1 MLGNNRSNT
10 CWVTFSNAPDRFM
23 KPLKGS
29 QEVYRA
35 CERVGMKAWFQRE
48 SPVQCVRGRTAAT
61 SSVTSTLVH
70 CFNSF
75 ATFSLLVLSLA
86 VAFPLGLFAAFDE

>member
-1 MLGNNRSNT
+1 M
-10 CWVTFSNAPDRFM
+10 TFSSAPDRFT

-29 QEVYRA
+29 REVYRA

-48 SPVQCVRGRTAAT
+48 SPVQYERGRTAAT
-61 SSVTSTLVH
+61 SPITSTVTLVP
-70 CFNSF
+70 CFNGF